1 MQPTGFEVPHQM
13 REAAEKGV
21 QQAMKAVE
29 QFMEMT
35 QQAVAKAETAAN
47 FPESPVDIN
56 LQALAF
62 VEENLAAAF
71 DLAQNL
77 VRARTLEELGALQQE
92 YIRRQMT
99 AVAEQ
104 EISLGEMI
112 NRASLSASPKPKRQS
127 SIL

>member
-1 MQPTGFEVPHQM
+1 M

-47 FPESPVDIN
+47 FPESAVDIN

-62 VEENLAAAF
+62 VEENLEAAF